1 MEMREIGAQLE
12 RIASALERI
21 AALLEAGAKVQ
32 LPAASQEEKGA
43 VSPLESGIEGKLE
56 DLASTLARVVEDVSA
71 PAAPAPD
78 LEAEE
83 IITPKLQLP
92 RMPANP
98 SERRA
103 WGKQRAIL
111 KKIATLGEPWE
122 GEEEGPA
129 LEEELPAED
138 EFSAIRYDLR
148 LIYPQLCSYLQQR
161 GLLLAEV
168 NAPYEPRSLDQRID
182 SIAYYMGS
190 NYRRLYPLLSAIKI
204 HLASGSSFS
213 IDLGK
218 ASTPSTKQMDTLGR
232 ALYEIGFLDEFK
244 CWGYPDYK
252 LQARA
257 FNMGPI
263 YNFFSGFWFERYI
276 AQITERVVRQYMV
289 ESGLDLHTLEIVRN
303 AKLVS
308 GPKLRERDVLVL
320 FGDRFYWIECKSGDY
335 VDSIASYEQY
345 AAHYR
350 LPAENTFLV
359 YLHEKPSYHRSSTSG
374 MHICSSVAFPSKLRE
389 VLRASWQGKA

>member
-92 RMPANP
+92 RRPANP

-320 FGDRFYWIECKSGDY
+320 FGDRFYWIE
-335 VDSIASYEQY
+335 
-345 AAHYR
+345 YR
-350 LPAENTFLV
+350 QLRAVRGPLPPARREYFLSLPAREAQLPSLLHFGDA
-359 YLHEKPSYHRSSTSG
+359 YL
-374 MHICSSVAFPSKLRE
+374 L
-389 VLRASWQGKA
+389 

>member
-32 LPAASQEEKGA
+32 LPAASSEEKGA

-78 LEAEE
+78 LEVEE

-92 RMPANP
+92 RRPANP